1 MDLRLAVVFLFLTIE
16 LTACARVSNYDKQ
29 QHFTIFVD
37 AAGGEHTALK
47 AELSNERTIGGIG
60 KGASTGGIAG
70 AASGLTCGP
79 FALVCVPVFALG
91 GSLVG
96 GGVGATAGFAGLPE
110 NTAARLNEVL
120 ADIDKRRDFRQ
131 ELLEKVVTLVPESDQ
146 ASRDEADFLATIKI
160 SRIELNQHRNNE
172 VSLLIKAS
180 LLTKQV
186 KGQRLQ
192 SQGYGRALPQYYPCT
207 VEKRDAEDWLKDD
220 EDAFDQA
227 LTLCI
232 KTISEHIAADLIKAT
247 GV

>member
-1 MDLRLAVVFLFLTIE
+1 VGVRLAVVFLFLTIE
-16 LTACARVSNYDKQ
+16 LTACVRVSTHDAQ
-29 QHFTIFVD
+29 QHFTIFID
-37 AAGGEHTALK
+37 ATEGEHSALK
-47 AELSNERTIGGIG
+47 AELSKEKTISGIG

-70 AASGLTCGP
+70 AAYGLTCGP
-79 FALVCVPVFALG
+79 FAFLCVPVLALG

-96 GGVGATAGFAGLPE
+96 GGVGATAGFTGLPE

-131 ELLEKVVTLVPESDQ
+131 ELLEKVVSLVPESDQ
-146 ASRDEADFLATIKI
+146 ASREEADFLATIKI

-172 VSLLIKAS
+172 ISLLIRAS

-192 SQGYGRALPQYYPCT
+192 SQTYGRASPKYYPCT
-207 VEKRDAEDWLKDD
+207 MDKRDAEDWLKDD
-220 EDAFDQA
+220 EDTFDQA

-232 KTISEHIAADLIKAT
+232 RTLSESISADLIKAT